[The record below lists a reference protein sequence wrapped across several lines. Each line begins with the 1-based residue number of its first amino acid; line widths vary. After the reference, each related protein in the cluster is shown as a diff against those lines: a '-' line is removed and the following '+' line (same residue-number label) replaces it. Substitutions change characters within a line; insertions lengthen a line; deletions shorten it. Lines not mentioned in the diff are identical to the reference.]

1 MSRLNFILAGVIALV
16 AAASTAPA
24 QAATPSCTVHGRTI
38 AHLSHSQVVSTSG
51 KLVVYRV
58 RGSQWDTL
66 WACERGRR
74 PRSLVGRDDSFQSNG
89 EYSPSLIVSHLQLAG
104 PWVLA
109 TIETGADSYDA
120 CTKYAEPDA
129 PPCTG
134 PDESL
139 ELVNAATPARLDVSS
154 IVLNSTTASGSSVA
168 TQWLHAALSPIGAVA
183 WLTSVTTNPAD
194 SASSSPAIK
203 TLRGCRVGG
212 SAKSTSCP
220 ARTLATGAIA
230 PDSLAFSGATL
241 SWTLGGQPQSAAL
254 T

>member
-24 QAATPSCTVHGRTI
+24 QAATPSCAVHGRTI

-51 KLVVYRV
+51 ALVVYRV

-66 WACERGRR
+66 WACERGSRA
-74 PRSLVGRDDSFQSNG
+74 RSLVGRDDSFQSDG
-89 EYSPSLIVSHLQLAG
+89 EYSPSLIVSNIHLAG

-120 CTKYAEPDA
+120 CTKYAEPEA
-129 PPCTG
+129 PPCIG
-134 PDESL
+134 PEESL
-139 ELVNAATPARLDVSS
+139 ELVNAATPARLDISR

-168 TQWLHAALSPIGAVA
+168 TQWLRTALSPIGAVA
-183 WLTSVTTNPAD
+183 WLTSVSTTPAGF
-194 SASSSPAIK
+194 ASSSAAIN
-203 TLRGCRVGG
+203 TLWGCRVGG

-220 ARTLATGAIA
+220 ATTLASGAVA

-241 SWTLGGQPQSAAL
+241 SWTLGGQPHSAAL